1 MNRINISFQNFRTPK
16 KNAPEHNNVTVKL
29 SYREQ
34 FNGFAVELFFVT
46 A

>member
-1 MNRINISFQNFRTPK
+1 LCLLRKPRIAKARTPPCQRDGSAG
-16 KNAPEHNNVTVKL
+16 NSA
-29 SYREQ
+29 YREQ